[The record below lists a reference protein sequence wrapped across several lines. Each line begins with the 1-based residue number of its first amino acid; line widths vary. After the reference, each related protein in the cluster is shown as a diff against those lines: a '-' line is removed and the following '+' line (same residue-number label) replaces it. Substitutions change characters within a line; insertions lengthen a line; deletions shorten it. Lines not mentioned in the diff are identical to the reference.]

1 MSNVR
6 ISKFKTKKNFKLKI
20 KKDPII
26 AGIIRLISHNRV
38 VDDKIAISFEEKR
51 PRTKIAT
58 EPLTPI
64 SAIVIVGVI
73 VIKKKINIT
82 ERIAS
87 IKEIFIPKT

>member
-1 MSNVR
+1 
-6 ISKFKTKKNFKLKI
+6 
-20 KKDPII
+20 
-26 AGIIRLISHNRV
+26 